1 MWECGTLGQ
10 NGQLLETSVGE
21 GFYTEDS
28 SLTMG
33 YHALASD
40 FRRFDDIPDIFVH
53 VSQITYL

>member
-28 SLTMG
+28 SLTMA
-33 YHALASD
+33 YHASASD
-40 FRRFDDIPDIFVH
+40 FRGFDDIPDIFVQ